1 MADKALLIPGTG
13 GTQLLKNGVSLG
25 HPVVINLRLW
35 LMKAAGVSLRE
46 TVLDMSMRHLPGR
59 IDPDKTTLADGA
71 RVTAGPV
78 LTAAYNQLIPRV
90 DAAFTYDWRG
100 DIEYSAHQLIDH
112 LMGED
117 LHGGKWK
124 LVAHSQGGLVA
135 LTASQLCRAK
145 TGRPFSS
152 LVSHLLL
159 VAVPVYGTLN
169 AASALVEGRDL
180 GDGPAA
186 EFRQIAGT
194 WPALYQMLPDFGALR
209 TRTGDVSPYTFLHT
223 KTWERCTWVSK
234 DLVRRAVEFKRTY
247 LQYPTRGLD
256 QVYYSHLLFTNKPTW
271 DHALRDEDGTIRF
284 GRKSATG
291 DGLVPF
297 KATVSRVTDV
307 ERQRRHVVGLQ
318 ANTPE
323 HSMVMTDDFVAS
335 RVMVE
340 LEKLS

>member
-1 MADKALLIPGTG
+1 EYLH
-13 GTQLLKNGVSLG
+13 V
-25 HPVVINLRLW
+25 
-35 LMKAAGVSLRE
+35 
-46 TVLDMSMRHLPGR
+46 GR
-59 IDPDKTTLADGA
+59 
-71 RVTAGPV
+71 
-78 LTAAYNQLIPRV
+78 
-90 DAAFTYDWRG
+90 
-100 DIEYSAHQLIDH
+100 
-112 LMGED
+112 
-117 LHGGKWK
+117 WK
-124 LVAHSQGGLVA
+124 LLSYSQGGLLA
-135 LTASQLCRAK
+135 LTASLLCRAK

-291 DGLVPF
+291 
-297 KATVSRVTDV
+297 
-307 ERQRRHVVGLQ
+307 
-318 ANTPE
+318 
-323 HSMVMTDDFVAS
+323 
-335 RVMVE
+335 
-340 LEKLS
+340 